1 MELPDVPLFRGLTA
15 DEAEAAVTALRMRR
29 RAFAKGEI
37 LLEAG
42 QRAPALGVV
51 LAGRV
56 HMEHLDVWGSKTL
69 LGQAGPGDLFAETY
83 ACLPDEP
90 LRVSV
95 VAAENGEALF
105 LETGQLLQCGCE
117 PWRWKLT
124 QNLLRI
130 AARKNLG
137 LAQRSL
143 YTAPKTIRGRIT
155 AYFSMLARHAG
166 QGICEKHHGVCHF
179 FDQMTA
185 RLSLLHQLIEAVF
198 LQCVNDLASFSQHI
212 QPMHRRV
219 FRRIIHPAKRLAICL
234 I

>member
-83 ACLPDEP
+83 ASRCG
-90 LRVSV
+90 S
-95 VAAENGEALF
+95 ALWP
-105 LETGQLLQCGCE
+105 Q
-117 PWRWKLT
+117 
-124 QNLLRI
+124 
-130 AARKNLG
+130 
-137 LAQRSL
+137 
-143 YTAPKTIRGRIT
+143 KT
-155 AYFSMLARHAG
+155 ARHCFWRPGSFCSAAASRGAG
-166 QGICEKHHGVCHF
+166 
-179 FDQMTA
+179 
-185 RLSLLHQLIEAVF
+185 S
-198 LQCVNDLASFSQHI
+198 
-212 QPMHRRV
+212 
-219 FRRIIHPAKRLAICL
+219 
-234 I
+234 

>member
-15 DEAEAAVTALRMRR
+15 DEAEAAVTTLRMRR

-117 PWRWKLT
+117 PWRWK
-124 QNLLRI
+124 QPVHRPQDDPR
-130 AARKNLG
+130 AD
-137 LAQRSL
+137 
-143 YTAPKTIRGRIT
+143 
-155 AYFSMLARHAG
+155 
-166 QGICEKHHGVCHF
+166 HGVL
-179 FDQMTA
+179 FDA
-185 RLSLLHQLIEAVF
+185 GA
-198 LQCVNDLASFSQHI
+198 
-212 QPMHRRV
+212 
-219 FRRIIHPAKRLAICL
+219 AKRQPAVYAPL
-234 I
+234 